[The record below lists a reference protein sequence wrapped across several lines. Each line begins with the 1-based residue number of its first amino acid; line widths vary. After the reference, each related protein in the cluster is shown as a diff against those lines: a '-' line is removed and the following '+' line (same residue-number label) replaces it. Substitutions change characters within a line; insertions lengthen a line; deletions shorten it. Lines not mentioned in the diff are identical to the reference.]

1 MQFIC
6 KIQIADS
13 IMNYELDKA
22 WIRTMINNQ
31 SLLLRANAALIRA
44 KYAAS
49 HDKSWPHAHA
59 ANNVG
64 AYLFCDVMAVM
75 DDGGGSDRSI
85 YVDPTSRI

>member
-1 MQFIC
+1 MQFIY
-6 KIQIADS
+6 KIHIADS
-13 IMNYELDKA
+13 IMNYELDKTL
-22 WIRTMINNQ
+22 ITTMMINNH

-64 AYLFCDVMAVM
+64 AYPFCDVMAVM
-75 DDGGGSDRSI
+75 DDEGGSDSG
-85 YVDPTSRI
+85 S